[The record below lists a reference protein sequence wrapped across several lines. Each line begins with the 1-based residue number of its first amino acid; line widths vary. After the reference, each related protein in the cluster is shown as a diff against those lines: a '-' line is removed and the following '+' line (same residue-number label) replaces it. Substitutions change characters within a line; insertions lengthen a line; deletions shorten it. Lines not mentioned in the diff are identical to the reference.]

1 MVKITIKK
9 WIKNI
14 LLYGFLLLL
23 VVITLIPFYLI
34 TVNATHSSFEIVTQL
49 NLLPGKYL
57 MENYKKLQSYVNI
70 WSGFLNSLLVSVV
83 FMAGSGY
90 FGALAAF
97 GFEKYQFK
105 GKKFLYALLLAS
117 MMIPSQVSMIGFYR
131 LGLKLGLVNK
141 LITFMIPFFAPGVSS
156 VSTIFF
162 LRGMISQGVST
173 SLLEAARMEGC
184 SEFGIFNRIVFP
196 CIMPGVATM
205 CIFNF
210 VNSWNNYIGPLIM
223 ITDTKK
229 YTMPILISL
238 VKGIYLTNYGAMYL
252 AVGISILVVVV
263 VYLFCSKYI
272 IDGLTMGAEK

>member
-1 MVKITIKK
+1 MIKK
-9 WIKNI
+9 KIINI
-14 LLYGFLLLL
+14 LIYGLLLFL
-23 VVITLIPFYLI
+23 VIITLVPFYLI
-34 TVNATHSSFEIVTQL
+34 VVNATHSSFEIVTQL

-57 MENYKKLQSYVNI
+57 RENYQKLQEYVNV
-70 WSGFLNSLLVSVV
+70 WRGFGNSVLVSVV
-83 FMAGSGY
+83 FMLGSGY
-90 FGALAAF
+90 FGALVAF

-105 GKKFLYALLLAS
+105 GKKFLYSIVLAS
-117 MMIPSQVSMIGFYR
+117 MMIPGQVSIIGFYR
-131 LGLKLGLVNK
+131 MGLKIGLVNK
-141 LITFMIPFFAPGVSS
+141 LITFMFPFFAPGVSS
-156 VSTIFF
+156 VTTIFF

-184 SEFGIFNRIVFP
+184 SEFRIFNRIVFP

-223 ITDTKK
+223 ITDRGK
-229 YTMPILISL
+229 YTMPVLISL

-252 AVGISILVVVV
+252 AVGISIFVVII

-272 IDGLTMGAEK
+272 IEGLTMGAEK

>member
-1 MVKITIKK
+1 MIKK
-9 WIKNI
+9 GIKNFVI
-14 LLYGFLLLL
+14 YGFLLLL
-23 VVITLIPFYLI
+23 VAVTLVPFYLI
-34 TVNATHSSFEIVTQL
+34 TVNATHSSFDIVTQL

-57 MENYKKLQSYVNI
+57 IENYKKLQEYVNI
-70 WSGFLNSLLVSVV
+70 WSGFLNSLLISVV
-83 FMAGSGY
+83 FMTVSGY
-90 FGALAAF
+90 LGALVAF

-105 GKKFLYALLLAS
+105 GKRILYMIVLAS
-117 MMIPSQVSMIGFYR
+117 MMIPSQVSIIGFYR
-131 LGLKLGLVNK
+131 LGLKIGLVNK
-141 LITFMIPFFAPGVSS
+141 LITFMLPFFAPGVSS

-162 LRGMISQGVST
+162 LRGMISQGIST

-184 SEFGIFNRIVFP
+184 SEFRIFNRIVLP
-196 CIMPGVATM
+196 CIMPGIATM

-252 AVGISILVVVV
+252 AVGISILVVVII
-263 VYLFCSKYI
+263 YLFCSKYI

>member
-1 MVKITIKK
+1 MIKK
-9 WIKNI
+9 GMINVI
-14 LLYGFLLLL
+14 IYGFLLLL
-23 VVITLIPFYLI
+23 VVITLVPFYLV

-57 MENYKKLQSYVNI
+57 VENYQKLQQYVNI
-70 WSGFLNSLLVSVV
+70 WDGFFNSLFVSVTFTLV
-83 FMAGSGY
+83 SGY
-90 FGALAAF
+90 FGALVAF
-97 GFEKYQFK
+97 GFAKYEFW
-105 GKKFLYALLLAS
+105 GKRFLFSVVLAS
-117 MMIPSQVSMIGFYR
+117 MMIPGQVSIIGFYR
-131 LGLKLGLVNK
+131 LGLKIGLVNN
-141 LITFMIPFFAPGVSS
+141 LLAFMFPFFAPGVTS

-162 LRGMISQGVST
+162 LRGMISQGVPG

-184 SEFGIFNRIVFP
+184 SEFGIFNRIVLP

-252 AVGISILVVVV
+252 AVGISILAVVV

>member
-1 MVKITIKK
+1 MINAVI
-9 WIKNI
+9 
-14 LLYGFLLLL
+14 YGFLLLL
-23 VVITLIPFYLI
+23 VIITLVPFYLV

-49 NLLPGKYL
+49 NLLPGNYL
-57 MENYKKLQSYVNI
+57 VENYEKLQQYVNI
-70 WSGFLNSLLVSVV
+70 WSGFFNSLLVSVV
-83 FMAGSGY
+83 FTLVSGY
-90 FGALAAF
+90 FGALVAF
-97 GFEKYQFK
+97 GFAKYEFK
-105 GKKFLYALLLAS
+105 GKAFLFFVVLAS
-117 MMIPSQVSMIGFYR
+117 MMIPGQVSIIGFYR
-131 LGLKLGLVNK
+131 LGLKIGLVNN
-141 LITFMIPFFAPGVSS
+141 LIAFMFPFFAPGVTS

-162 LRGMISQGVST
+162 LRGMISQGVSG

-184 SEFGIFNRIVFP
+184 AEFGIFNKIVLP

-252 AVGISILVVVV
+252 AVGISILAVVV

>member
-1 MVKITIKK
+1 MKKKVEKMLIYIFLIFLVMVT
-9 WIKNI
+9 
-14 LLYGFLLLL
+14 
-23 VVITLIPFYLI
+23 VIPFYLI
-34 TVNATHSSFEIVTQL
+34 TVNATHSSYEIVTRL
-49 NLLPGKYL
+49 NLLPGKSL
-57 MENYKKLQSYVNI
+57 VENYKKLQEYVNI
-70 WSGFLNSLLVSVV
+70 WSGFGNSLLVSVV
-83 FMAGSGY
+83 FMLGSGY
-90 FGALAAF
+90 FGALVAF

-105 GKKFLYALLLAS
+105 GKKFLYAIVLAS
-117 MMIPSQVSMIGFYR
+117 MMIPGQVSMIGFYR
-131 LGLKLGLVNK
+131 FGLKVGMVNK
-141 LITFMIPFFAPGVSS
+141 LIAFMFPFFAPGVSS

-162 LRGMISQGVST
+162 LRGMISQGIPD

-184 SEFGIFNRIVFP
+184 SEFKIFNQIVLP

-223 ITDTKK
+223 LTDTKK

-272 IDGLTMGAEK
+272 IEGLTMGAEK

>member
-1 MVKITIKK
+1 MIKK
-9 WIKNI
+9 GMINAVI
-14 LLYGFLLLL
+14 YGFLLLL
-23 VVITLIPFYLI
+23 VIITLFPFYLV

-49 NLLPGKYL
+49 NLLPGNYL
-57 MENYKKLQSYVNI
+57 VENYEKLQQYVNI
-70 WSGFLNSLLVSVV
+70 WSGFFNSLLVSVV
-83 FMAGSGY
+83 FTLVSGY
-90 FGALAAF
+90 FGALVAF
-97 GFEKYQFK
+97 GFAKYEFK
-105 GKKFLYALLLAS
+105 GKALLFFVVLAS
-117 MMIPSQVSMIGFYR
+117 MMIPGQVSIIGFYR
-131 LGLKLGLVNK
+131 LGLKIGLVNN
-141 LITFMIPFFAPGVSS
+141 LIAFMFPFFTPGVTS

-162 LRGMISQGVST
+162 LRGMISQGVSG

-184 SEFGIFNRIVFP
+184 AEFGIFNKIVLP

-252 AVGISILVVVV
+252 AVGISILAVVV

>member
-1 MVKITIKK
+1 MIKK
-9 WIKNI
+9 GIKNFVI
-14 LLYGFLLLL
+14 YGLLLLL
-23 VVITLIPFYLI
+23 VAITLVPFYLI
-34 TVNATHSSFEIVTQL
+34 TVNATHSSFDIVTQL

-57 MENYKKLQSYVNI
+57 TENYRKLQEYVNI
-70 WSGFLNSLLVSVV
+70 WSGFCNSLLIAVV
-83 FMAGSGY
+83 FMTVSGY
-90 FGALAAF
+90 LGALVAF

-105 GKKFLYALLLAS
+105 GKRILYMIVLAS
-117 MMIPSQVSMIGFYR
+117 MMIPSQVSIIGFYR
-131 LGLKLGLVNK
+131 LGLKIGLVNK
-141 LITFMIPFFAPGVSS
+141 LTTFMFPFFAPGVSS

-162 LRGMISQGVST
+162 LRGMISQGIST

-184 SEFGIFNRIVFP
+184 SEFRIFNRIVLP
-196 CIMPGVATM
+196 CIMPGIATM

-223 ITDTKK
+223 ITYTKK

-252 AVGISILVVVV
+252 AVGISILVVVII
-263 VYLFCSKYI
+263 YLFCSKYI